1 MFIFRGDRPKMK
13 TIQRILL
20 LCSFIAW
27 VVAASAC
34 KGAPEHGESTST
46 DMPQP
51 YVTLSMIMPGDE
63 SARMREF
70 VDNELNA
77 RLKQELNIKLELTY
91 IPWAD
96 YQSKVELA
104 LSTGEN
110 YDLFWYGTS
119 FVSDYKT
126 KGYIQPLDAL
136 LRTYGQDLTA
146 NIPADNF
153 KQYEMDGSLWAIPS
167 QAFTSAGKFTS
178 VMVRQD
184 LLESV
189 GMKDIRTIADLE
201 AFYTKMHA
209 RDPSYY
215 GYLENDRGQDVLWRE
230 LSDQPLTFFDENQM
244 FAVNENTGEL
254 VDYLESDLYK
264 KVAQVRKRW
273 VDIGVIDK
281 RLAGNKAANIDQED
295 AGKLLFRVGAVSRAM
310 ENLQTVQNADPDA
323 KLREYYLAPEK
334 PKYVVA
340 PSNEAYMIPTKALH
354 PERAMQFMNWIL
366 QSKEH
371 YNFIIYGVE
380 GKDYRIENDKIQLLT
395 NDQFMYEWMWRNKN
409 YFMPTTNVDD
419 SVVEDMLHNDDNARI
434 SNIFGFHFNQEPVKK
449 EYAKVL
455 AVYNEKFLPINLG
468 IVDYDQAFPSAMQAL
483 KKAGYDKVWTEF
495 KRQYAEFRASQTSR
509 ADQGGSK

>member
-13 TIQRILL
+13 TIHRILL
-20 LCSFIAW
+20 LFSFVAW
-27 VVAASAC
+27 VAVASAC
-34 KGAPEHGESTST
+34 KGAPEHGESTGA
-46 DMPQP
+46 DAPQP

-126 KGYIQPLDAL
+126 KGYIRPLDTL
-136 LRTYGQDLTA
+136 LQTYGPDLTT

-189 GMKDIRTIADLE
+189 GMKEIRTIADLE

-230 LSDQPLTFFDENQM
+230 LSDQPLTFLDENQM

-295 AGKLLFRVGAVSRAM
+295 AGRLLFRVGAVSRAM
-310 ENLQTVQNADPDA
+310 ENLQTVQNADPEA
-323 KLREYYLAPEK
+323 ILREYYLAPDK
-334 PKYVVA
+334 PKYIVA

-371 YNFIIYGVE
+371 YNFIIYGLE

-434 SNIFGFHFNQEPVKK
+434 SKIFGFHFNQEPVKK

-468 IVDYDQAFPSAMQAL
+468 IVGYDQAFPGSMEAL
-483 KKAGYDKVWTEF
+483 KKAGYDKVWAEL
-495 KRQYAEFRASQTSR
+495 KRQYADFRAAQTSR
-509 ADQGGSK
+509 ADWGGSK

>member
-1 MFIFRGDRPKMK
+1 MK
-13 TIQRILL
+13 TIHRIFL
-20 LCSFIAW
+20 LCAFIAW
-27 VVAASAC
+27 VTVASAC
-34 KGAPEHGESTST
+34 KDAPEHGESTGA
-46 DMPQP
+46 DAPQP

-119 FVSDYKT
+119 FVADYKT

-136 LRTYGQDLTA
+136 LQTYGQDLTA
-146 NIPADNF
+146 NIPSDNF

-167 QAFTSAGKFTS
+167 QAFTSAGKFKS

-189 GMKDIRTIADLE
+189 GMTDIRTIADLE

-230 LSDQPLTFFDENQM
+230 LSDQPLTFLDENQM

-254 VDYLESDLYK
+254 VDYLESELYM

-310 ENLQTVQNADPDA
+310 ENLETVQNADPAA

-334 PKYVVA
+334 PKYIVA

-366 QSKEH
+366 QSEAH

-380 GKDYRIENDKIQLLT
+380 GKDYRIENDKIKLLT

-468 IVDYDQAFPSAMQAL
+468 IVSYDQAYPSSMEAL
-483 KKAGYDKVWTEF
+483 KKAGYEKVWAEF
-495 KRQYAEFRASQTSR
+495 KRQYAEFRAVQTSR
-509 ADQGGSK
+509 ADQEESK

>member
-1 MFIFRGDRPKMK
+1 MTIAIQSAARIFA
-13 TIQRILL
+13 LL
-20 LCSFIAW
+20 TW
-27 VVAASAC
+27 VVLIALTSAC
-34 KGAPEHGESTST
+34 KGIFGIGDST
-46 DMPQP
+46 DQSPTEASQP

-77 RLKQELNIKLELTY
+77 RLKQDLNIKLELTY

-104 LSTGEN
+104 LSTGES
-110 YDLFWYGTS
+110 YDLFWYGTA

-126 KGYIQPLDAL
+126 KGYIQPLDTL
-136 LRTYGQDLTA
+136 LQTYGQALTA

-189 GMKDIRTIADLE
+189 GMKSIRTIADLE
-201 AFYTKMHA
+201 AFYTKMHE

-230 LSDQPLTFFDENQM
+230 LSDQPLTFLDENQM
-244 FAVNENTGEL
+244 FAVNEDTGEL

-310 ENLQTVQNADPDA
+310 ENLQTVQNAEPGA
-323 KLREYYLAPEK
+323 KLREYYLAPDK
-334 PKYVVA
+334 PKYIVA

-366 QSKEH
+366 QSEEH

-380 GKDYRIENDKIQLLT
+380 GKDYRIENDKIHLLT

-468 IVDYDQAFPSAMQAL
+468 IVGYDQAFPGSMEAL
-483 KKAGYDKVWTEF
+483 KKAGYDKVWGEF
-495 KRQYAEFRASQTSR
+495 KRQYADFRAAQTSR
-509 ADQGGSK
+509 ADREESK